1 MMRVSDHALIR
12 FLDRVA
18 GLDVEGLRA
27 TLVLSLD
34 RAHRAAERAGAAD
47 YTVKADGLVYVV
59 RDGVLVTVLGDRPA
73 GGGT

>member
-1 MMRVSDHALIR
+1 MMRISDHALIR

-27 TLVLSLD
+27 TLALSLD
-34 RAHRAAERAGAAD
+34 RAHRAAESLGAAD

-59 RDGVLVTVLGDRPA
+59 RDGVLVTVLGPA
-73 GGGT
+73 GGST